1 MIVVLTGFTAAGK
14 DTYQQELIK
23 RKSGNLKKL
32 ITYTT
37 RPMRPKEKNG
47 VDYHF
52 VNEEEFQDFA
62 AENLLVGIR
71 EYKSQNGNFKYGINK
86 KDLIKI
92 ENQSIILDPSG
103 TLELLDIIPRQN
115 ILVVYLE
122 SDEKDLHYRAAVRG
136 DDRKSFIERLSQDI
150 EEFKELYAHV
160 NLRLNTS
167 SRLDNLE
174 ANIKAIEFCL
184 EEEKWIKYF

>member
-1 MIVVLTGFTAAGK
+1 MIVILTGFTAAGK

-23 RKSGNLKKL
+23 RKSGELKKL

-47 VDYHF
+47 IHYHF
-52 VNEEEFQDFA
+52 ITESEFQDLSDQG
-62 AENLLVGIR
+62 LLVGMR
-71 EYKSQNGNFKYGINK
+71 EYETQDGTFKYGINK
-86 KDLIKI
+86 TDLTKD

-103 TLELLDIIPRQN
+103 TLELLQSTQRN
-115 ILVVYLE
+115 KILVIYLE
-122 SDEKDLHYRAAVRG
+122 SDEKDLHHRASIRG
-136 DDRKSFIERLSQDI
+136 DSRRSFIERLSRDK
-150 EEFKELYAHV
+150 EEFKELYPHV

-167 SRLDNLE
+167 SRLNNLE

-184 EEEKWIKYF
+184 EEKRWTN